1 MSNDLEENRSVQK
14 SQLSIAAGVTSE
26 FLITAKELGL
36 KICINTVNVLYSTY
50 FATGELTGSKLY
62 QLNTI
67 LPQRLAFQHIS
78 AAILFELPFT

>member
-36 KICINTVNVLYSTY
+36 KICINTVNILYSTR
-50 FATGELTGSKLY
+50 FAAGELTGRKLY

-67 LPQRLAFQHIS
+67 LPQRL
-78 AAILFELPFT
+78 PF